1 MSAEQQSKTD
11 QVPAAASPE
20 ATNSVSIVDEYPHK
34 VFVGN
39 IAFTTTEEQLREFFA
54 PAGTV

>member
-1 MSAEQQSKTD
+1 MSADQQTPKAD
-11 QVPAAASPE
+11 AVPVAEAAA
-20 ATNSVSIVDEYPHK
+20 VVDEFPHK

-39 IAFTTTEEQLREFFA
+39 IAFTTTEEQLREFFS